1 MLRARLRAWRLWRFG
16 SRVHCLSSRRPR
28 VVLGIES
35 SCDDT
40 GAAVVDEHGRVLGEA
55 LHSQKEEH
63 LRTGGIIP
71 HVAQALHRQ
80 HIARIVQEALEKSG
94 LRASDLSAVATTVK
108 PGLALSLS
116 VGLEFTGTLLQ
127 GLPTPFIPV
136 HHMEAHALTVRMVRP
151 LPFPFLVLLVSGG
164 HALLALARGVSDFLL
179 LGQALDEAP
188 GDSLDKIARRLSLA
202 GHPEC
207 RAMGGGQAVEH
218 LALQG
223 DRLKFNLR
231 TPMGRHLDCNF
242 SFAGLRT
249 QVERTIA
256 RLEQEEGV
264 RDGQVLSC
272 VADVCAAA
280 QHAVCAHIAKR
291 THRAILFCKARSL
304 LPERS
309 PTLVVSGGVASNRYA
324 RQLLQVISDA
334 SGLEL
339 LCPPPRLC
347 TDNGAMVAWNG
358 IERLREGIGILPSP
372 AGIRYQP
379 KATFGTD
386 ISEEVKQSAITLPP
400 VRLRLAT

>member
-1 MLRARLRAWRLWRFG
+1 MNFIVKKEKFPLRAKDQRI
-16 SRVHCLSSRRPR
+16 RVTDGLSSRF
-28 VVLGIES
+28 
-35 SCDDT
+35 
-40 GAAVVDEHGRVLGEA
+40 
-55 LHSQKEEH
+55 
-63 LRTGGIIP
+63 RTGGIIP

-94 LRASDLSAVATTVK
+94 LRASALSAVATTVK

-127 GLPTPFIPV
+127 SLPTPFIPV
-136 HHMEAHALTVRMVRP
+136 HHMEAHALTVRMVHP

-179 LGQALDEAP
+179 LGQGSGSP
-188 GDSLDKIARRLSLA
+188 GGPGAHCCHAFSGQIARRLSLT

-231 TPMGRHLDCNF
+231 TPMGHRLDCNF

-249 QVERTIA
+249 QVERTIG

-264 RDGQVLSC
+264 RDGRVLSC

-291 THRAILFCKARSL
+291 THRAILFCKARGL

-309 PTLVVSGGVASNRYA
+309 PTLVASGGVASNRYA
-324 RQLLQVISDA
+324 RQLLQVITDA

-358 IERLREGIGILPSP
+358 IERLREGIGILPSS

-386 ISEEVKQSAITLPP
+386 ISEEVKQSAIILPP
-400 VRLRLAT
+400 VKLRLAT